1 MHTKYFNM
9 EENTTTVIKT
19 SIGNLSEDKKGM
31 YRLTRQPGLNVKDFE
46 DGQKAH
52 VEAFCLYTDVNS
64 KGTEQTVLTLITDVG
79 KLQTIS
85 PTFIQSFLDVQD
97 LMGDDYSI
105 IIRKAKS
112 KGGREF
118 VTCELDCD

>member
-1 MHTKYFNM
+1 MTI
-9 EENTTTVIKT
+9 IKT
-19 SIGNLSEDKKGM
+19 NIQNLSEDKKAL
-31 YRLTRQPGLNVKDFE
+31 YRLTRQPGMNVKDFE

-52 VEAFCLYTDVNS
+52 VEAFCLYSDLNS
-64 KGTEQTVLTLITDVG
+64 KGAEQTVLTVLTDLG

-85 PTFIQSFLDVQD
+85 PTFIQSFLDVEE
-97 LMGDDYSI
+97 LMGEDDYSI

-118 VTCELDCD
+118 VSCELDCD

>member
-1 MHTKYFNM
+1 MTI
-9 EENTTTVIKT
+9 IKT
-19 SIGNLSEDKKGM
+19 NIENLSEDKKAL

-64 KGTEQTVLTLITDVG
+64 KGTEQTVLTIITDVG

-85 PTFIQSFLDVQD
+85 PTFTQSFLDVHE
-97 LMGDDYSI
+97 LMDGDDYSI
-105 IIRKAKS
+105 VIRKAKS

>member
-1 MHTKYFNM
+1 M
-9 EENTTTVIKT
+9 EIIKT
-19 SIGNLSEDKKGM
+19 NIANLSEDKKAL
-31 YRLTRQPGLNVKDFE
+31 YRLTRKPGLNVKDFE

-52 VEAFCLYTDVNS
+52 VDAFCLYNDVNS
-64 KGTEQTVLTLITDVG
+64 KGTEQTVLTIITDIG

-85 PTFIQSFLDVQD
+85 PTFTESFLDVQK
-97 LMGDDYSI
+97 LMGDEDYTI

>member
-1 MHTKYFNM
+1 MTI
-9 EENTTTVIKT
+9 IKT
-19 SIGNLSEDKKGM
+19 NIDNLNEDKKAL
-31 YRLTRQPGLNVKDFE
+31 YRLTRQPGRNVKDFE

-118 VTCELDCD
+118 VTCELYCD

>member
-1 MHTKYFNM
+1 MTI
-9 EENTTTVIKT
+9 IKT
-19 SIGNLSEDKKGM
+19 NIENLSEDKKAL

-52 VEAFCLYTDVNS
+52 VEAFCLYTDLNS
-64 KGTEQTVLTLITDVG
+64 KGTEQTVLTIITDMG

-85 PTFIQSFLDVQD
+85 PTFTQSFLDVQE
-97 LMGDDYSI
+97 LMGDDDYSI

-118 VTCELDCD
+118 VTCELDCE